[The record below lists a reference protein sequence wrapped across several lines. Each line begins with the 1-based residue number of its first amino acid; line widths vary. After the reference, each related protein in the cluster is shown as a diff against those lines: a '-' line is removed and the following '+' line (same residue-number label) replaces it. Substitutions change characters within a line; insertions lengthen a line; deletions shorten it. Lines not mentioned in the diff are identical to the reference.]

1 MVDHELTLPKARLL
15 SYRLALAEKQIDR
28 RLAIARQRKAEVG
41 FVKEVLAA
49 SNCKPAPYIK
59 RLRRQTD
66 DAVLPLPPKAQQV
79 RSALSALHEK
89 VASLDTPTPVDTTLP
104 PGTKAWEMGRQAY
117 LNWAV
122 GTMIQ
127 AEGRD
132 ETMDAAEEAM
142 ERGGGQ
148 EGLDKLS
155 KAVGA

>member
-1 MVDHELTLPKARLL
+1 ML

-28 RLAIARQRKAEVG
+28 RLEIARQRKAEVG

-49 SNCKPAPYIK
+49 SNRESSVSRGLCSCADSP
-59 RLRRQTD
+59 
-66 DAVLPLPPKAQQV
+66 VLPLPPKAQQV
-79 RSALSALHEK
+79 RSALSALHEN
-89 VASLDTPTPVDTTLP
+89 VASLDAPTTVPDTLP

-122 GTMIQ
+122 GKMIR
-127 AEGRD
+127 AEGKD

-155 KAVGA
+155 KAMGA